1 MQKKYKMT
9 KRIIYCESPSY
20 LKLKDK
26 QLYIEFKDKS
36 NLASIISIE
45 DIGIL
50 IIDNNQITI
59 TSALM
64 QELQNNKV
72 AFIICDNK
80 HMPTGLMLPISGN
93 SIQHERIN
101 LQVKMSQSLKN
112 SLWKEIIIKKIK
124 NQSVVLDDLS
134 IDSKK
139 IRMFSKNIHSG
150 DKTNREAHASIYYWR
165 NIFKDYIDDFKR
177 EKDGSSPNNF
187 LNYGYTILRSIISK
201 SIVSAGLSPTIGL
214 FHKNQFNA
222 FCLADDLMEP
232 FRPFVDK
239 IVYDM
244 IKENGLNEF
253 LTKEHRK
260 TLLQVTLSEVIS
272 RNEKTSITLATQN
285 MVNSYVRFLK
295 KEQDKLDFPE
305 FLK

>member
-1 MQKKYKMT
+1 MT

-20 LKLKDK
+20 IKLKDK

-36 NLASIISIE
+36 NPTSIIPVE
-45 DIGIL
+45 DIGTL

-59 TSALM
+59 TSALI

-80 HMPTGLMLPISGN
+80 HMPTGLMLPIDGN
-93 SIQHERIN
+93 SIQHKRIE
-101 LQVKMSQSLKN
+101 LQAKMSQTLKN
-112 SLWKEIIIKKIK
+112 NLWKQIIIKKIK
-124 NQSVVLDDLS
+124 NQSVILDNLS
-134 IDSKK
+134 IDSKRLK
-139 IRMFSKNIHSG
+139 TLSKSISSG
-150 DKTNREAHASIYYWR
+150 DKTNREAHASIYYWK
-165 NIFKDYIDDFKR
+165 NIFKDYVEHFIRDT
-177 EKDGSSPNNF
+177 DGSSPNNF

-239 IVYDM
+239 IVYDI
-244 IKENGLNEF
+244 IKTNGVNEF

-272 RNEKTSITLATQN
+272 INEKTSITLATQN
-285 MVNSYVRFLK
+285 LVNSYVRFLK